1 MRLVPSSNTANISGR
16 SAQRPILIWG
26 ILAVTATLMIAR
38 MVYLQVF
45 MGATYK
51 QLARRQQTSKL
62 KPFIPRLSIVDLRG
76 NVLALDQPAYTL
88 YAYPQQIK
96 LQETDE
102 IAKIKKPE
110 QVIKISEQLL
120 QNRREFAKK
129 LANILEQDSSKIL
142 AKLESKTTSETLGFW
157 LPEKVADRVRKLI
170 LKEEIAGL
178 ELVQQRHRL
187 YPQEDAVAEVIGF
200 VDVQDAGKAGIE
212 QSQDKILS
220 RQSQEFTI
228 AIDGYGKWLTKGIPG
243 QILPVD
249 NTKLQLTID
258 LRTQQVARQALIQQM
273 AKYGAKRGAVMV
285 MDANNGELRALVT
298 QPTYN
303 PNQFYKT
310 KPELFRNW
318 AVSDL
323 YEPGS
328 TFKPINVAIALET
341 ESISPD
347 TTFYDEGK
355 LIIGGW
361 PVANF
366 DYEAKGAVGVL
377 SISQILQHS
386 SNVGMVHIIR
396 SMKAATYYDWLERLG
411 LGESAKID
419 LPADVPSV
427 LKSQAQFISY
437 AIEPA
442 TAAFGQGFSLTPIQ
456 LLQLQGIL
464 ASGGKLLTPHVVRG
478 IIDDNG
484 KLVRPSSLP
493 EPRQIFSPSTTTKVL
508 EMMQDVVELGT
519 GKVARIPGYRFGGK
533 TGTSQKAGDKGYTS
547 AKITS
552 FVGIF
557 PTQKPR
563 YVVLAVIDE
572 PVGDDAFGS
581 TVAAPIVKQVL
592 EDLIVQDGI
601 APSHPHE
608 LNRS

>member
-1 MRLVPSSNTANISGR
+1 MRVVSRPLTLTR
-16 SAQRPILIWG
+16 SPQRQIVVWG
-26 ILAVTATLMIAR
+26 ILAIAATGMIAR
-38 MVYLQVF
+38 MVFLQVF
-45 MGATYK
+45 KGAEYK
-51 QLARRQQTSKL
+51 QRARLQQTALL
-62 KPFIPRLSIVDLRG
+62 KPFIPRLSIIDRNG
-76 NVLALDQPAYTL
+76 TVLALDRPAYSL
-88 YAYPQQIK
+88 YAYPPQIQPQK
-96 LQETDE
+96 VEDL
-102 IAKIKKPE
+102 
-110 QVIKISEQLL
+110 
-120 QNRREFAKK
+120 AKK
-129 LANILEQDSSKIL
+129 LSEILSQDPSQIL
-142 AKLESKTTSETLGFW
+142 IKLKSKTTSVSLGFW
-157 LPEKVADRVRKLI
+157 LPEVLADSVRGLI
-170 LKEEIAGL
+170 RKEGYSGI
-178 ELVQQRHRL
+178 ELIQQRHRL
-187 YPQEDAVAEVIGF
+187 YPQKEAAAEVIGF
-200 VDVQDAGKAGIE
+200 VDAQDFGKAGVE
-212 QSQDKILS
+212 QSQEKILS
-220 RQSQEFTI
+220 RQSQEFSVTK
-228 AIDGYGKWLTKGIPG
+228 DGYGKWLAKGAPTRI
-243 QILPVD
+243 IPVD

-258 LRTQQVARQALIQQM
+258 IRTQQVARQSLIEQM
-273 AKYGAKRGAVMV
+273 VKYGAKRGAVMV
-285 MDANNGELRALVT
+285 MDASNGELRALVT

-303 PNQFYKT
+303 PNEFYKS

-355 LIIGGW
+355 LTISGW

-366 DYEAKGAVGVL
+366 DYESAGAGGVL
-377 SISQILQHS
+377 SISQILQRS

-411 LGESAKID
+411 LGEISKID

-478 IIDDNG
+478 VIGNDG
-484 KLVRPSSLP
+484 KLLKTTPNP
-493 EPRQIFSPSTTTKVL
+493 EPRQIFSPSTTAKVL
-508 EMMQDVVELGT
+508 EMMEDVVELGT
-519 GKVARIPGYRFGGK
+519 GKGAKIPGYRFGGK
-533 TGTSQKAGDKGYTS
+533 TGTSQKAGYRGYTS

-557 PTQKPR
+557 PTNKPR

-581 TVAAPIVKQVL
+581 TVAAPIVKQVI

-601 APSHPHE
+601 PPSFPAE
-608 LNRS
+608 IKR

>member
-1 MRLVPSSNTANISGR
+1 MRLVPSPSTNTSQR
-16 SAQRPILIWG
+16 SPQRPILIWG
-26 ILAVTATLMIAR
+26 ILAFTAVFMIGR
-38 MVYLQVF
+38 MVFLQMF
-45 MGATYK
+45 MGEKYK
-51 QLARRQQTSKL
+51 KLARLQQTAKL
-62 KPFIPRLSIVDLRG
+62 KPFIPRLSIVDRRG
-76 NVLALDQPAYTL
+76 SVLAIDQPAYML

-96 LQETDE
+96 LQEKEE
-102 IAKIKKPE
+102 IAKVKKPD
-110 QVIKISEQLL
+110 QVIKASEQLVRDR
-120 QNRREFAKK
+120 QEFAKK
-129 LANILEQDSSKIL
+129 LADILEQEPSKIL
-142 AKLESKTTSETLGFW
+142 AKLESKTTSESLGFW
-157 LPEKVADRVRKLI
+157 LPEKVADRVRELI
-170 LKEEIAGL
+170 RKEGIAGL

-187 YPQEDAVAEVIGF
+187 YPQEDGAAEVIGF
-200 VDVQDAGKAGIE
+200 VDIQDAGKAGIE

-228 AIDGYGKWLTKGIPG
+228 AKDGYGRWLTKGIPN

-249 NTKLQLTID
+249 RTKLQLTID
-258 LRTQQVARQALIQQM
+258 LRTQQVARQALGQQM

-298 QPTYN
+298 LPTYN
-303 PNQFYKT
+303 PNQFWKA

-366 DYEAKGAVGVL
+366 DYEAKGVVGVL
-377 SISQILQHS
+377 SISQILQRS
-386 SNVGMVHIIR
+386 SNVGMVHII
-396 SMKAATYYDWLERLG
+396 STMKAATYYDWLERIG
-411 LGESAKID
+411 LGESSKVD
-419 LPADVPSV
+419 LPTDMPSV
-427 LKSQAQFISY
+427 LKSQEQFISY

-484 KLVRPSSLP
+484 TLVKPSTLP
-493 EPRQIFSPSTTTKVL
+493 EPRQIFSPGTTTKVL

-519 GKVARIPGYRFGGK
+519 GKVAKIPGYRFGGK
-533 TGTSQKAGDKGYTS
+533 TGTSQKAGYKGYTS
-547 AKITS
+547 TKITS

-601 APSHPHE
+601 PPSHPQE
-608 LNRS
+608 LGKN